1 MNPALRGIT
10 YDLHVHSSVSDGT
23 FSCLNLIDQAV
34 LLGLKGISFTDH
46 DTIDPEI
53 GRCDEYAASR
63 GVSFIHGIEFSTSI
77 SNVHLLGYNLNLS
90 DPDLVSFLKTEQE
103 KRGEA
108 VKKMC
113 RRAQKRGLA
122 VSFEE
127 VASEAASV
135 RSLGRPHIASVLQ
148 KKGYV
153 RNIYEAFERWLKQGQ
168 PVYASYEKYEPSFI
182 IQKILQWKG
191 VPVLAHLCLILP
203 SLQKRVLSEC
213 LDNGLAGLEAYYPR
227 FSGAQS
233 HYCLELAGQYG
244 LLVTGGSDF
253 HGSNKPDILLG
264 SAGLDDSAFEAAA
277 GVLLNGRGAPTA
289 S

>member
-1 MNPALRGIT
+1 MTPRTRGIT

-23 FSCLNLIDQAV
+23 CSCLSLIDQAAA
-34 LLGLKGISFTDH
+34 LGLKGISFTDH
-46 DTIDPEI
+46 DTIDPEV
-53 GRCDEYAASR
+53 GRCDAHAASLGIR
-63 GVSFIHGIEFSTSI
+63 FIHGIEFSTSL
-77 SNVHLLGYNLNLS
+77 SNVHVLGYNLDLS
-90 DPDLVSFLKTEQE
+90 DPDLVSFLRTEQE
-103 KRGEA
+103 KRIEA

-127 VASEAASV
+127 VSSESASG

-168 PVYASYEKYEPSFI
+168 PVYASYEKYEPGFI
-182 IQKILQWKG
+182 IRKILQWKG

-203 SLQKRVLSEC
+203 SLQSRVLSEC
-213 LDNGLAGLEAYYPR
+213 LDNGLAGIEAYYPR

-233 HYCLELAGQYG
+233 RHCLDLAAKHR

-264 SAGLDDSAFEAAA
+264 SAGLDDTSFESAA
-277 GVLLNGRGAPTA
+277 GILLTRETA
-289 S
+289 